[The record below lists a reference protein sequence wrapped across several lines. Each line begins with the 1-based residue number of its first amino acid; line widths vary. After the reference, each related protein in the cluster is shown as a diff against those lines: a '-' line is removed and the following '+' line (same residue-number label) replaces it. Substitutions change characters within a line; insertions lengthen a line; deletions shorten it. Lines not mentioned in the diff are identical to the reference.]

1 MSFVS
6 LAFAYL
12 RRRWGQALLSIA
24 VGALGIA
31 AVATAVVG
39 FGAVPRAARHAWGG
53 VDLVVGP
60 KGSALDLVLCCALH
74 VAEPRG
80 LVSAKA
86 ATEAVSNPMIR
97 AFAPIAL
104 GDNVQGWRIMGTTPA
119 LLQIYRAK
127 FAAGAAWTDK
137 LQAVAGAAAARAL
150 SLHLGDSFVGAHG
163 LTSGGELHDKF
174 PYKVVGILEPTG
186 SVLDRLVLTDIETVR
201 YIHVEQA
208 RIEKE
213 ETGATDEDEGVARLP
228 DAATA
233 IVAAYRVPTAALL
246 MQRQIDASENLSA
259 ANPSFE
265 IARLLGYAR
274 PLITAIVTFGILLV
288 AIAAIGAAVGL
299 LATMSTRTK
308 DLALLRALGAS
319 RSKLASVALSEAAII
334 ALSALGLG
342 ALLAVGLLALV
353 RDVLANQTGL
363 LLQPEVD
370 GRDIALMIA
379 GTALATIFAAA
390 VPAIRAMRANIEELL
405 QS

>member
-1 MSFVS
+1 MSFVA

-24 VGALGIA
+24 VGALGLA
-31 AVATAVVG
+31 AVAIAVVG
-39 FGAVPRAARHAWGG
+39 FDAVPRAARQAWGG

-60 KGSALDLVLCCALH
+60 KSSALDLVLCCALH

-86 ATEAVSNPMIR
+86 AAEAVANPTVR
-97 AFAPIAL
+97 ASAPIAL

-119 LLQIYRAK
+119 LLQVYQAR
-127 FAAGAAWTDK
+127 FAQGAVWSDK
-137 LQAVAGAAAARAL
+137 LQAVVGAAVARSM
-150 SLHLGDSFVGAHG
+150 SLHIGDSFVGAHG
-163 LTSGGELHDKF
+163 LVGSGEMHEKF
-174 PYKVVGILEPTG
+174 PYKVVGILDSTG
-186 SVLDRLVLTDIETVR
+186 SVLDRLVLTSIETVR

-213 ETGATDEDEGVARLP
+213 ETGSTDEDEGLSRLP

-246 MQRQIDASENLSA
+246 MQRQIDASETFSA

-274 PLITAIVTFGILLV
+274 PLTIAVVCFGILLA

-299 LATMSTRTK
+299 LATMSTRKK

-319 RSKLASVALSEAAII
+319 RSKLALVALAEAAII
-334 ALSALGLG
+334 AVSALVLGGLM
-342 ALLAVGLLALV
+342 AVGLLALA
-353 RDVLANQTGL
+353 RSMLADQTGL
-363 LLQPEVD
+363 LLQPEI
-370 GRDIALMIA
+370 DIADMALMIG
-379 GTALATIFAAA
+379 GTALATIIAAA
-390 VPAIRAMRANIEELL
+390 VPAVHAMHANIEELL